1 MKFEISKSYNPK
13 EVEEKI
19 YKEWLNSGFFNP
31 DNLPGDRKKPYTIM
45 LPLPNVTGSLH
56 MGHALNSTVQDIMIR
71 WKRLQGY
78 KALWV
83 PGTDHAGIATQVKV
97 EKELQKEGKTKF
109 DLGKEK
115 FVEKVW
121 EWKEECEG
129 IIFDQFKKMGIS
141 ADWSRKRFTMDEKYS
156 EAVKEAF
163 SHYYEKG
170 LIYQKKRPIN
180 WCSRCETSLSDLE
193 LNHKE
198 KKGNLWY
205 IKYPL
210 AENPDKF
217 VVVATTRPETMLG
230 DTGVAVN
237 PKDKRYKD
245 LIGKFVVLP
254 LVNKKIPIVSN
265 DFIDKE
271 FGTGAVKVTPAHSM
285 DDYNIGIEN
294 DLEILSVINKKSEM
308 FNTLPAYEGLY
319 TLKARKRV
327 VEDLDK
333 LGLIEKI
340 EDLEHTVPYC
350 DRCGQKIEII
360 PSKQWFLK
368 MKELAKIAKKE
379 VLEGN
384 VEFTPKRFEKTYFDW
399 IDNIRDWC
407 ISRQLWWGHKLP
419 IDGSEDVLDTWF
431 SSALWPFATLGWP
444 EKTKD
449 LKTFYPTSFLTTAR
463 DIINLWVSRMIFS
476 GMEFMG
482 ESPFQKVYIHP
493 TILTKD
499 GKRMSKSLGTG
510 IDPLELVDEHGADAV
525 RFGLAWH
532 LTGGQDIRFNDD
544 TIIMGRKFCNKIW
557 NAARFIMLQIS
568 DDEMEIPSKIEEKDL
583 TKNDKK
589 ILSSLKKTVKSVN
602 DDLESFN
609 FGQASRTIYDFF
621 WHDLCDKY
629 IEESKD
635 QINNS
640 QSEAERKRTE
650 NILIYVLV
658 SSLKLIHPFMPFI
671 TEELYKN
678 LPLKNKKECLMVE
691 SWPSL

>member
-19 YKEWLNSGFFNP
+19 YKEWLDSGFFNP
-31 DNLPGDRKKPYTIM
+31 DNLPGERKKPYVTM
-45 LPLPNVTGSLH
+45 LPPPNVTGNLH
-56 MGHALNSTVQDIMIR
+56 MGHALNSTVQDILVR

-78 KALWV
+78 KTLWV
-83 PGTDHAGIATQVKV
+83 PGTDHAGIATQVRV
-97 EKELQKEGKTKF
+97 EKKLLKEGITKS

-115 FVEKVW
+115 FIEKVW
-121 EWKEECEG
+121 EWKEEYEN
-129 IIFDQFKKMGIS
+129 IILGQFKKIGIS
-141 ADWSRKRFTMDEKYS
+141 ADWSRKRFTMDERYS
-156 EAVKEAF
+156 KAVKEAF

-170 LIYQKKRPIN
+170 FIYQKERPIN
-180 WCSRCETSLSDLE
+180 WCSRCGTSLSDLE

-198 KKGNLWY
+198 GKGNLWY

-210 AENPDKF
+210 VENPDKF
-217 VVVATTRPETMLG
+217 IVVATTRPETMLG

-237 PKDKRYKD
+237 PEDDRYKD

-254 LVNKKIPIVSN
+254 LVNRKIPIVTN
-265 DFIDKE
+265 NFIDKD

-294 DLEILSVINKKSEM
+294 NLEIISVIDKKSKM
-308 FNTLPAYEGLY
+308 TDILPEYEGLY
-319 TLKARKRV
+319 TLKARKKI
-327 VEDLDK
+327 VEDLEK
-333 LGLIEKI
+333 LKLIEKI
-340 EDLEHTVPYC
+340 EDIENTVPHC
-350 DRCGQKIEII
+350 DRCGQMMEII

-368 MKELAKIAKKE
+368 MEELAKTAKKE
-379 VLEGN
+379 VENGN
-384 VEFTPKRFEKTYFDW
+384 IEFVPKRFEKTYFDW
-399 IDNIRDWC
+399 LDNVRDWC

-419 IDGSEDVLDTWF
+419 IEGSEDVLDTWF

-444 EKTKD
+444 EKTED
-449 LKTFYPTSFLTTAR
+449 LKNFYPTDFLTTAR
-463 DIINLWVSRMIFS
+463 DITNLWVSRMIFS
-476 GMEFMG
+476 GMELMK
-482 ESPFQKVYIHP
+482 ERPFQKVYIHP

-499 GKRMSKSLGTG
+499 GQRMSKSLGTG
-510 IDPLELVDEHGADAV
+510 IDPLELIDRHGADAT
-525 RFGLAWH
+525 RFGLAWY
-532 LTGGQDIRFNDD
+532 LTGGQDIRFNED
-544 TIIMGRKFCNKIW
+544 TITMGRKFCNKIW
-557 NAARFIMLQIS
+557 NAARFILLQIS
-568 DDEMEIPSKIEEKDL
+568 DDKMEIPNKIEEKNL
-583 TKNDKK
+583 TENDKK
-589 ILSSLKKTVKSVN
+589 ILNSLGETVESVN

-609 FGQASRTIYDFF
+609 FGQAARTIYNFF
-621 WHDLCDKY
+621 WHDLCDEY
-629 IEESKD
+629 IEKSKD

-691 SWPSL
+691 DWPSL